1 MARPKAQDRIEI
13 TDPGELL
20 DLAKSAARKRM
31 DTTGE
36 DREQIEAIIKEAYD
50 KAWGGGEYLR
60 ARFIAAGHD
69 LLISDSEY
77 RLATRGSG
85 LYDSTISSALKRF
98 AKPGEKISR
107 RVVNGFYH
115 ITIAEDLSK
124 EAAAKS
130 HEDSIR
136 KDERERIKGLVAA
149 LAVDFAGD
157 ALTGIYKATLFAAID
172 LGLNASDII
181 QEASHEE

>member
-31 DTTGE
+31 DATGE

-60 ARFIAAGHD
+60 ARFAAAGHD

-85 LYDSTISSALKRF
+85 LYDSTITSSLKRF
-98 AKPGEKISR
+98 VIPGKRISR
-107 RVVNGFYH
+107 RFVDGFYH
-115 ITIAEDLSK
+115 VTITEDFSK
-124 EAAAKS
+124 EAVAKS

-136 KDERERIKGLVAA
+136 KEERERIKGLVAA
-149 LAVDFAGD
+149 LAVDFAGN

-172 LGLNASDII
+172 LGLNASDIN
-181 QEASHEE
+181 QDASHEE

>member
-31 DTTGE
+31 DATGE
-36 DREQIEAIIKEAYD
+36 DREQVEATIKEAYD

-60 ARFIAAGHD
+60 ARFVAAGHD

-124 EAAAKS
+124 EAVAKS

-136 KDERERIKGLVAA
+136 KEERERIIEIIR
-149 LAVDFAGD
+149 
-157 ALTGIYKATLFAAID
+157 ALTGEDLDVRIEPITARVLIQAIK
-172 LGLNASDII
+172 LNVKSGDVE
-181 QEASHEE
+181 Q